1 MGRPRSSNKKR
12 LTRYRVNNR
21 GAFARHLQA
30 QVDNDG
36 NNLDLLKTKDDVK
49 KSDSQPFV
57 RKLTPEEL
65 EARRK
70 RMDEMRWSQ
79 TPCSSPSDSSS

>member
-1 MGRPRSSNKKR
+1 MGRPRSTNKKR
-12 LTRYRVNNR
+12 LTRFRVNNR

-30 QVDNDG
+30 QVDLDG
-36 NNLDLLKTKDDVK
+36 NNLDLLKTRDDVK
-49 KSDSQPFV
+49 KSDSQPSV

>member
-1 MGRPRSSNKKR
+1 M
-12 LTRYRVNNR
+12 TRYRVNNR

-30 QVDNDG
+30 QVDNNGD
-36 NNLDLLKTKDDVK
+36 NLDLLKTRDDVK
-49 KSDSQPFV
+49 KPDSQPSV

-70 RMDEMRWSQ
+70 RMEEMRWSQ
-79 TPCSSPSDSSS
+79 TPCSSPSDSSN

>member
-1 MGRPRSSNKKR
+1 M
-12 LTRYRVNNR
+12 TRYRVNNR

-36 NNLDLLKTKDDVK
+36 NNLDLLKTRDDVK
-49 KSDSQPFV
+49 KPDSRPSV